1 MYFCFAI
8 ITKCLFYVLPGD
20 PEVTEEASMVPA
32 EPGVYDQG

>member
-1 MYFCFAI
+1 
-8 ITKCLFYVLPGD
+8 VLPGD